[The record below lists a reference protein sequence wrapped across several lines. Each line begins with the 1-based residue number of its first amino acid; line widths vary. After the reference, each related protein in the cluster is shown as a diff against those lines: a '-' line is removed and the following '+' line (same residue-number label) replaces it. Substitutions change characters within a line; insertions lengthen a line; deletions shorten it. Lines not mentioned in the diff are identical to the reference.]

1 MLTGA
6 ACRFAAA
13 VMAAHLALP
22 AAAMA
27 DPISD
32 FYSGKQLRVV
42 IRAATGGSYDTYS
55 RILMRYL
62 VKHLPGNPT
71 PVPVNLPG
79 GGGLKALE
87 YVAKVGP
94 KDGTVIT
101 MVTQSFPMDQAL
113 HLNKALDTDLRA
125 LNWIGNM
132 SEQSQ
137 ILYTSPMSAT
147 RSLEDAKRRETVI
160 GATGMGATSTQ
171 LIALYNNALGTKFK
185 IIYGYPGGAEIALAV
200 ERGELDGR
208 STTAPPAAFKM
219 ADGKTAEANFL
230 IQTGIKKHPAYPNV
244 ALLTEFAKTP
254 EEKEIFELISKAS
267 SVSRPFAVAS
277 GVPKERVDALRRAFE
292 AAMND
297 PEFLT
302 EAERLGLEVGLT
314 SGEDLQKIVS
324 DIISAPASLL
334 DRMKAMMVV
343 GSAEA
348 VKGAPSGGS
357 SE

>member
-1 MLTGA
+1 MLARYKYSLGAVLITAYFALPGA
-6 ACRFAAA
+6 A
-13 VMAAHLALP
+13 V
-22 AAAMA
+22 A
-27 DPISD
+27 DPIAD

-62 VKHLPGNPT
+62 VKYLPGNPT
-71 PVPVNLPG
+71 PVPVNTPG

-101 MVTQSFPMDQAL
+101 MVTQSFPLDQAL
-113 HLNKALDTDLRA
+113 GLNKALDTDLRT

-132 SEQSQ
+132 SEQNQ
-137 ILYTSPMSAT
+137 ILYTSPLSST
-147 RSLEDAKRRETVI
+147 RTLEDAKRRETVI

-200 ERGELDGR
+200 ERGELEGRNTTTPPPPFKLADGR
-208 STTAPPAAFKM
+208 
-219 ADGKTAEANFL
+219 TAEPNFL
-230 IQTGIKKHPAYPNV
+230 IQTGLKKHAAYPNV
-244 ALLTEFAKTP
+244 PLLTELARNSA
-254 EEKEIFELISKAS
+254 EREIFELMSKAS
-267 SVSRPFAVAS
+267 AVSRPFAVAS

-297 PEFLT
+297 PEFLA
-302 EAERLGLEVGLT
+302 EADRLGLEVGLT
-314 SGEDLQKIVS
+314 RGEDLQKIVA
-324 DIISAPASLL
+324 DIISAPASVL
-334 DRMKAMMVV
+334 DRMKTMMVV
-343 GSAEA
+343 HSAEA
-348 VKGAPSGGS
+348 VKGAASGGS